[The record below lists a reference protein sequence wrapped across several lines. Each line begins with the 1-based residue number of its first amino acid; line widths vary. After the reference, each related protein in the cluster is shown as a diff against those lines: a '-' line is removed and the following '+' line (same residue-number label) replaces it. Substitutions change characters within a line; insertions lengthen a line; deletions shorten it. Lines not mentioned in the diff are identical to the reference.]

1 MIKSKGNEDV
11 YENEVLINKQYFYLD
26 NENKVKIHILL
37 KPVISENEEVKRIF
51 MEGIKKSLYFI
62 HSNDPSAWLCLLALS
77 KAEAMAINIILPSKT
92 KKNSE
97 NYIIEGKEKAK
108 QNKEFI
114 YSA

>member
-62 HSNDPSAWLCLLALS
+62 HYHDPSAWLCLLALS
-77 KAEAMAINIILPSKT
+77 KACVSRAMAINIILPSKT
-92 KKNSE
+92 KKTQRT
-97 NYIIEGKEKAK
+97 I
-108 QNKEFI
+108 
-114 YSA
+114 